1 MIKRKRWKAW
11 AFGTCALL
19 LSAASTLPVMAVHA
33 QSSAPE
39 DASTSAMAVSDSGS
53 SDASSDASSSDS
65 AGSATSNIA
74 SGTGETFT
82 PDGNGTLVDS
92 ATSAD
97 NKHFYTIQTPAGNYF
112 YLIVDGDRD
121 SDNVYMTSLIT
132 EQELLSMIEQQSD
145 DGTATGS
152 GSSSILPSERDVFG
166 DGSTGSSEDGESTED
181 ASASDEV
188 DSVEKAKESSS
199 KQNTMYLIIFLITV
213 ICVAAFFIYKAIKEK
228 NGDYD
233 DDFEDDEEYEEEE
246 DEDEDGEGRSVEKDE
261 DEDGEE
267 ADVKKNEY
275 RPRNAYRN
283 VEREKEVGEDPI
295 DRFQRQ
301 ERRAGVRHTATPD
314 QAPSREPMQDRQSEE
329 ALNEQLQRLRTARAT
344 DESARGNADGNSPV
358 QTDHS
363 QSAEGRIAERL
374 SALRGD
380 KSSRGMEEPSRE
392 IGDTDTEALIREA
405 RAIIDNS
412 RTSEE
417 NSRADRA
424 NREAQRR
431 ASEDPTAETEGFMPP
446 DEEESDM
453 SEEFGEIS
461 GDPDEDGTEEETE
474 NNSPEKGEED
484 HMEYTQNVTDVQAP
498 VQDQAP
504 GQAQPQNPA
513 QNVTPD
519 QTRSQESVQAQQRE
533 EAATPIEKQ
542 LQEPKEQQEQEE
554 AFNEGFTPDNDDND
568 TEIKGFDPEENQSE
582 VQNYEDEILP
592 GAEENSEDDYE
603 EEDPVDIIMQKIE
616 SLKNCAEKYREISGQ
631 IVEYQ
636 KKLEEL
642 SKQQSEMYVYIKNF
656 GALAEKL

>member
-39 DASTSAMAVSDSGS
+39 DASTSAMAVSDTGS

-301 ERRAGVRHTATPD
+301 ERRAGVRHTTTPTIAEQTGAD
-314 QAPSREPMQDRQSEE
+314 REQAVRERLASLRSSGTSREVEKASTEPTRPEPTAPESTVANIGAFLSQLNADERASEE
-329 ALNEQLQRLRTARAT
+329 KRDNSAT
-344 DESARGNADGNSPV
+344 E
-358 QTDHS
+358 
-363 QSAEGRIAERL
+363 
-374 SALRGD
+374 
-380 KSSRGMEEPSRE
+380 
-392 IGDTDTEALIREA
+392 REA
-405 RAIIDNS
+405 RDIQQERLNQ
-412 RTSEE
+412 
-417 NSRADRA
+417 
-424 NREAQRR
+424 EAERR

-446 DEEESDM
+446 DEEGSDM

-474 NNSPEKGEED
+474 ETENNSPEKGEED
-484 HMEYTQNVTDVQAP
+484 HMEYTQNVTAVQAP
-498 VQDQAP
+498 VQDQTP
-504 GQAQPQNPA
+504 GQVQPQNPA

-519 QTRSQESVQAQQRE
+519 QTRSQEPMQAQQRE

-542 LQEPKEQQEQEE
+542 LQEPKEQQEQEQ
-554 AFNEGFTPDNDDND
+554 AFDEGFTPDNDDDND

-582 VQNYEDEILP
+582 VQTYEDEILP

>member
-65 AGSATSNIA
+65 TGSATSNIA

-166 DGSTGSSEDGESTED
+166 DGSTGSSEDAESTED
-181 ASASDEV
+181 ASSSDEV

-213 ICVAAFFIYKAIKEK
+213 ICVAAFFIYKAVKEK

-283 VEREKEVGEDPI
+283 AEREKEVGEDPI

-301 ERRAGVRHTATPD
+301 ERRAGVRHTTTPD
-314 QAPSREPMQDRQSEE
+314 LTRSREPMQDRQREE

-344 DESARGNADGNSPV
+344 DESAKGNADGNSPV

-363 QSAEGRIAERL
+363 KSAERRIAERL

-380 KSSRGMEEPSRE
+380 KSSRE

-405 RAIIDNS
+405 RAIIDNNS
-412 RTSEE
+412 AREE
-417 NSRADRA
+417 NSRAERA

-446 DEEESDM
+446 DEEGSDM

-461 GDPDEDGTEEETE
+461 GDPDEDGPEETAE
-474 NNSPEKGEED
+474 TSAEKEKGEEA
-484 HMEYTQNVTDVQAP
+484 HMEYTQNAEQQAQSQAP
-498 VQDQAP
+498 VQDQTP

-519 QTRSQESVQAQQRE
+519 QTRSQEPVQAQQQ
-533 EAATPIEKQ
+533 EAAAPIEKQ

-554 AFNEGFTPDNDDND
+554 SSDEGFTPDNDDDND

-582 VQNYEDEILP
+582 VQTYEDEILP